1 MSKANSDWPNALK
14 PHEAMMYVSLGSAT
28 SLLFL
33 FLLKF
38 LSFFCTLI
46 ISAVYNTY
54 WSDYCITC
62 ILLKDLLLISLL
74 FFFFKST
81 SLEFVLLQ
89 NWSSPIRYHCMW
101 IACFVLWLC
110 EEIFLLV
117 QTMSSSRSQTVPCL
131 LGRRE
136 CRLSQ
141 SLVVIERS
149 EPRHEQAICLSRW
162 NILWHSAR
170 HWAIMLQLLV
180 VRY

>member
-1 MSKANSDWPNALK
+1 MFKKKKKRIAHRCICIRLHPYCDDIQWAAALLALKMSKANSDWPNTLK

-74 FFFFKST
+74 FFFLNRQALNLCCFKIEAVRLDT
-81 SLEFVLLQ
+81 IVCELPVLFCDCVRRFSCSFRL
-89 NWSSPIRYHCMW
+89 WAAAGARLCR
-101 IACFVLWLC
+101 AC
-110 EEIFLLV
+110 
-117 QTMSSSRSQTVPCL
+117 
-131 LGRRE
+131 
-136 CRLSQ
+136 
-141 SLVVIERS
+141 
-149 EPRHEQAICLSRW
+149 
-162 NILWHSAR
+162 
-170 HWAIMLQLLV
+170 
-180 VRY
+180 